1 MSGTSGPQMA
11 QSNATVNTA
20 GAGEGQ
26 PIQTK
31 VPIMARILFAYF
43 LVVMLIK
50 MVALGVKEYL
60 KYNWH
65 KFDILILF
73 TELIDFLLEAFGFHL
88 QICYVISPMRL
99 FSRVDELRKLVT
111 ILLGILPMLGNV
123 LILYAFV
130 IYIFAIVGVQLWA
143 GDLLNRCFMP
153 DDMLALY
160 KDTQEPHYLSMPGET
175 VPFICSL
182 SEHGMRQCRDIPPL
196 QKDGNICLLTPPH
209 LDPLGLNSNVSGCI
223 NWNAYYNVCRSSG
236 KNPNMGSINFDNIG
250 YAWIAIFQVVTL
262 EGWTDIMYY
271 VMDSLSSWSF
281 IYFIFLTILGSFV
294 IMNTCAI
301 VIATHYSDAR
311 KHEHGEILPG
321 TVNLNK
327 LWNML
332 LSWVLQRYHSL
343 RCKWTPSHSFHIDR
357 SSTLAR
363 CWLPFQR
370 KLEELVT
377 GDIFNRIII
386 SAIFLNILT
395 MAVEHHDQPKM
406 MTNVLRICNLIFTAL
421 FVVEMILKLM
431 ALGLAYFQDRSN
443 LFDFAIVI
451 ISLWELGAESNSRL
465 SVIRAFR
472 ALRFGRLV
480 HFLPYLQRQL
490 MVLKRTIEEASM
502 LCWLL
507 FLMIFLFSIVGMRLF
522 GCKIESEGP
531 NESENDVEKI
541 DVRKNF
547 NTLMWSMVTVFEVLT
562 LEDWNFV
569 LYNAMAS
576 TSAWAAVYFV
586 VIIIL
591 GKNVILNILVGIV
604 VENFQNQPE
613 GHAQSPGSGAVT
625 SNPDVP
631 GGSSQD
637 RLSSKSNSG
646 QIQSLQVEEAGV
658 TQTDQDQG
666 SVGWMKKAKY
676 WLKERDDRPFYL
688 LSPQNRWLRFC
699 KALVSYRHF
708 STVIQ
713 VVIMLNCITIA
724 LERPAIQADS
734 KERYYLDLANHVF
747 SAIFFLEMVL
757 KITALGFIFGKGS
770 YCRSPWNILDGF
782 LVFTSLIDVGILLGT
797 SGKIS
802 SLGILKILRLLRT
815 LRPLRMIERTPKLR
829 LAVEALLAS
838 IKPMGNIILICG
850 IFFFFYGILGVQLFK
865 GKFFYCHGEN
875 LTMIVNKSDCLSSNY
890 EWELKEYNFDNLIEA
905 LISVFVMYSMDG
917 WVNIMYDGL
926 DAVGVDQQPI
936 PNYNKWMLL
945 YFISFILMSFIL
957 LDMFIGVMVETF
969 HKCQREQ
976 KTAKKLKSNQP
987 TELRQPMYF
996 NHYSTIRLK
1005 VYSICTSPA
1014 LEYFITTFVVINV
1027 LMMGAEHYQQPQYV
1041 TVILEWAFYILT
1053 IFLVFEIVL
1062 KFIAFGLVRFLKV
1075 GWNVLDIFIVLVSVI
1090 STALTQMELSE
1101 KMPFNP
1107 SIFRVVRVFRLAQV
1121 LKTTRIKVLL
1131 KTIMSTLSQVGNIGL
1146 LFLFFFFIYAALGVE
1161 LFGTLECSEEF
1172 PCLGLH
1178 RLGNFNDFPKAL
1190 LTLYKVSTGDK
1201 WSDILKDTTRD
1212 CESGYDG
1219 CSGYL
1224 SWASPI
1230 FFTSFVIT
1238 VQFVLVNLVVAVIM
1252 QALEENT
1259 AVKNCTHAEV
1269 GPQRGASGNPQ
1280 QFSEVGVAGVNENA
1294 HIKQE
1299 RLKPPCPCRSCLCR
1313 LPSICFAL
1321 TAAAARKLCN
1331 HMLVF
1336 GSARSAFHLPL

>member
-236 KNPNMGSINFDNIG
+236 ENPNMGSISFDNIG

-271 VMDSLSSWSF
+271 VMDSHSSWSF
-281 IYFIFLTILGSFV
+281 IYFIFLTI
-294 IMNTCAI
+294 
-301 VIATHYSDAR
+301 
-311 KHEHGEILPG
+311 
-321 TVNLNK
+321 
-327 LWNML
+327 
-332 LSWVLQRYHSL
+332 
-343 RCKWTPSHSFHIDR
+343 
-357 SSTLAR
+357 LAR

-490 MVLKRTIEEASM
+490 MVLKRTMEEASM

-507 FLMIFLFSIVGMRLF
+507 FLMIFLFSMVGLRLF
-522 GCKIESEGP
+522 GCKIESKGP

-782 LVFTSLIDVGILLGT
+782 LVLTSLIDVGILLGT
-797 SGKIS
+797 PGKNS
-802 SLGILKILRLLRT
+802 SLSILKILRLLQT

-829 LAVEALLAS
+829 LAVKALVAS

-890 EWELKEYNFDNLIEA
+890 EWELKEYNFDNLMQA
-905 LISVFVMYSMDG
+905 LISLFVMYSKDG

-926 DAVGVDQQPI
+926 DTVGVDQQPI

-976 KTAKKLKSNQP
+976 RTAKKLKSNQP
-987 TELRQPMYF
+987 TENEQPMYF
-996 NHYSTIRLK
+996 SHYSTIRQK

-1062 KFIAFGLVRFLKV
+1062 KFIAFGFVRFLKV

-1090 STALTQMELSE
+1090 SIALGQREFSE

-1172 PCLGLH
+1172 SCLGLH
-1178 RLGNFNDFPKAL
+1178 RLSNFNDFPKAL

-1201 WSDILKDTTRD
+1201 WSDILKDTLRD
-1212 CESGYDG
+1212 CKPGYDG
-1219 CSGYL
+1219 CFGYL

-1259 AVKNCTHAEV
+1259 AVKVKFMNQH
-1269 GPQRGASGNPQ
+1269 
-1280 QFSEVGVAGVNENA
+1280 
-1294 HIKQE
+1294 KLE
-1299 RLKPPCPCRSCLCR
+1299 RVY
-1313 LPSICFAL
+1313 
-1321 TAAAARKLCN
+1321 N
-1331 HMLVF
+1331 
-1336 GSARSAFHLPL
+1336 